1 MFKNYL
7 VAALRS
13 MAKQRLFSAINI
25 LGLAIGL
32 AACILILLFVRDE
45 LSFDRQWDD
54 AGSIY
59 KIETRIGLAGR
70 APIEVGNTQEPLRQ
84 ALLDDIEQIAAAT
97 RIDPNETPLAL
108 GDRRFFETIVTVDD
122 NFFDFFALE
131 FLAGD
136 ARSAL
141 QDINSIVLSETTA
154 RKYFGDGPA
163 LGQRLTAD
171 YETEML
177 VTGVIRDLPETTH
190 LEFDGLRLFN
200 PAAYGDAVGSWR
212 SLGFLTYIRLRG
224 GASIEAV
231 EAALPALVRRHVPSD
246 LAESLEVASDELFQ
260 FRPLGLSEIHFHSW
274 GGMRETGNLSA
285 IYAFTGIALLIL
297 LIAAINFVNLSTAKA
312 SGRAREVAMRKVL
325 GAQRKD
331 LIKQF
336 LGESV
341 GTSLVA
347 LLLAL
352 VLVELAMPFY
362 NQALSRLLEADIA
375 GSPMMLAGALLLTL
389 VVGLGAGV
397 HPALVLSGFRPAR
410 VLKSGQSRTDKSTS
424 RLRFL
429 LVTVQFAISIG
440 LIVSTAVLSAQ
451 TRYARTFDGGFTK
464 QNMLILRNLDNPHVA
479 PLAAPLLLAL
489 KGHPD
494 VISTARSMAVPGD
507 DEINIMEIE
516 HPTLSSDGPTY
527 LNTVAID
534 YGFLQTFGV
543 KPLAGR
549 LFDPARRAEARR
561 DEGAEEDSL
570 SPSIVINLATT
581 KLLGFADPED
591 AIGQAFY
598 AEDDGQRV
606 VWTIIGV
613 VPDVQMYSVHQEI
626 EPTGFMVDY
635 DNLGT
640 VTVNFRTNDLERFT
654 GEIDRIWADIIAAA
668 PIEREF
674 LSDNLDALYA
684 DEEAQAL
691 LLGIFAILAVIVSC
705 LGLLGLAAFTADRST
720 KEIGIRK
727 TFGASVPQII
737 RRMAW
742 QFSKPVLVANLI
754 AWPAAWYFLSGWL
767 EDYAYRI
774 DLSPVYFALAGGG
787 ALALAWLTV
796 AAHTA
801 RVARSNPINA
811 LRYE

>member
-1 MFKNYL
+1 M
-7 VAALRS
+7 
-13 MAKQRLFSAINI
+13 
-25 LGLAIGL
+25 
-32 AACILILLFVRDE
+32 
-45 LSFDRQWDD
+45 
-54 AGSIY
+54 
-59 KIETRIGLAGR
+59 
-70 APIEVGNTQEPLRQ
+70 
-84 ALLDDIEQIAAAT
+84 
-97 RIDPNETPLAL
+97 
-108 GDRRFFETIVTVDD
+108 GDRRFFETIVTVDE

-131 FLAGD
+131 FVEGD
-136 ARSAL
+136 PRSAL
-141 QDINSIVLSETTA
+141 QDINSIVLSETAA
-154 RKYFGDGPA
+154 RKYFGGSPA

-190 LEFDGLRLFN
+190 LEFDGMRLFN

-212 SLGFLTYIRLRG
+212 NLNFLTYIRLRE

-231 EAALPALVRRHVPSD
+231 EAALPALVRSHVPSD
-246 LAESLEVASDELFQ
+246 LAESLQVASDELFQ
-260 FRPLGLSEIHFHSW
+260 FRPLRLSDIHFQSW
-274 GGMRETGNLSA
+274 GGMRENGNLTA
-285 IYAFTGIALLIL
+285 IYAFAGIALLIL

-325 GAQRKD
+325 GARRKD

-336 LGESV
+336 LGEAV

-347 LLLAL
+347 CLLAL

-375 GSPMMLAGALLLTL
+375 SSPMMLAGALLLTL

-397 HPALVLSGFRPAR
+397 HPAFVLSGFRPAR

-440 LIVSTAVLSAQ
+440 LIVSTAVLLAQ
-451 TRYARTFDGGFTK
+451 TRYARSFDGGFTK
-464 QNMLILRNLDNPHVA
+464 DNMLILRNLDNPHVA
-479 PLAAPLLLAL
+479 PLAAPLLRAL
-489 KGHPD
+489 KAHPD

-507 DEINIMEIE
+507 DEINIMDIE
-516 HPTLSSDGPTY
+516 HPALSTDGPTY

-543 KPLAGR
+543 RPLAGR
-549 LFDPARRAEARR
+549 LFDPARRSEARR

-570 SPSIVINLATT
+570 TPSMVINLATT
-581 KLLGFADPED
+581 KLLGFANPED
-591 AIGQAFY
+591 AIGQVFY
-598 AEDDGQRV
+598 GEDDDQRV

-613 VPDVQMYSVHQEI
+613 VPDVQMYSVHQKI

-640 VTVNFRTNDLERFT
+640 VAVNFKTNDLKRFT
-654 GEIDRIWADIIAAA
+654 AEIDRIWADIIAAA

-684 DEEAQAL
+684 EEEAQAL
-691 LLGIFAILAVIVSC
+691 LLGIFAVLAVIVSC
-705 LGLLGLAAFTADRST
+705 LGLLGLAAFAADRST

-774 DLSPVYFALAGGG
+774 DLSPTYFALAGGG
-787 ALALAWLTV
+787 ALLIAWLTV
-796 AAHTA
+796 AAHTT
-801 RVARSNPINA
+801 RVARSNPIKA

>member
-1 MFKNYL
+1 MFKNYV
-7 VAALRS
+7 VAALRN

-70 APIEVGNTQEPLRQ
+70 PPIEVGNTQEPLRQ
-84 ALLDDIEQIAAAT
+84 ALLDDISQIAEAT
-97 RIDPNETPLAL
+97 RIDPNETPLAM
-108 GDRRFFETIVTVDD
+108 GDRRFFETIATVDE

-131 FLAGD
+131 FVEGD
-136 ARSAL
+136 PQTAL
-141 QDINSIVLSETTA
+141 QDINSIVLSETAA
-154 RKYFGDGPA
+154 RKYFGDSPA
-163 LGQRLTAD
+163 LDQRLTAD

-177 VTGVIRDLPETTH
+177 VTGVIRDLPQTTH
-190 LEFDGLRLFN
+190 LEFDGLRLFS
-200 PAAYGDAVGSWR
+200 PTRYGDAVGSWR
-212 SLGFLTYIRLRG
+212 NLGFQTYIRLRG

-231 EAALPALVRRHVPSD
+231 EAALPALVRSHVPSD
-246 LAESLEVASDELFQ
+246 LAESLEVTTNELFQ
-260 FRPLGLSEIHFHSW
+260 FRPLGLTDLHFHSW
-274 GGMRETGNLSA
+274 GGMRENGNLTA
-285 IYAFTGIALLIL
+285 IYAFAGIALLIL

-325 GAQRKD
+325 GARRKD

-410 VLKSGQSRTDKSTS
+410 VLKSGQSRADRSTS

-440 LIVSTAVLSAQ
+440 LIVSTAVLLAQ
-451 TRYARTFDGGFTK
+451 TRYARSFDGGFAK
-464 QNMLILRNLDNPHVA
+464 DNMLILRNLDNPHVA
-479 PLAAPLLLAL
+479 PLAAPLLRAL
-489 KGHPD
+489 EAHPD
-494 VISTARSMAVPGD
+494 VISTARSTAVPGD
-507 DEINIMEIE
+507 DEINIMDIE
-516 HPTLSSDGPTY
+516 HPSLPTDKPTY
-527 LNTVAID
+527 LNTVSVD

-543 KPLAGR
+543 RPLAGR

-570 SPSIVINLATT
+570 SPSMVINLATT
-581 KLLGFADPED
+581 KLLGFASPED

-598 AEDDGQRV
+598 GEDDERRV

-613 VPDVQMYSVHQEI
+613 VPDVQMYSVHQKI

-640 VTVNFRTNDLERFT
+640 VTVNFKTNDLKRFT
-654 GEIDRIWADIIAAA
+654 AEIDRIWADIIAAA

-754 AWPAAWYFLSGWL
+754 AWPAAWYFLDGWL
-767 EDYAYRI
+767 ENYAYRI
-774 DLSPVYFALAGGG
+774 DLSPAYFALAGGG
-787 ALALAWLTV
+787 ALLIAWLTV
-796 AAHTA
+796 AAHTT